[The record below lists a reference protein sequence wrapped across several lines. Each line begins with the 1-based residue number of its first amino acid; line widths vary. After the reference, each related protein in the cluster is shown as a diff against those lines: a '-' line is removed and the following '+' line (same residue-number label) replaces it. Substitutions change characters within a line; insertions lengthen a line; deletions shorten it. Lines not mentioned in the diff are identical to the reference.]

1 MKANN
6 GGLRVIAS
14 GLALSA
20 LVYLVMDEVMFSK
33 WDVTSSTQSADDDTA
48 HMTSADESS
57 PLVAT
62 RTCTQEERK
71 QYVKAMCKK
80 YKQKA
85 FDPKEVEGANNLL
98 VRDEHKIAWCR
109 VAKAAT
115 STINRLMMGAQ
126 KIPFINYDLGHPEV
140 ASVLKKYGL
149 RMIFNQSISSFAGYK
164 KVLVVRNPYERI
176 VSAYRQKIESTEDG
190 NPFMVGVREKLQ
202 RLQANNDK
210 YVIKGKEYTTITYET
225 FLTHI
230 ALRTSDPLSW
240 DTHWTEYSKLCDV
253 CADYDYILRVESLDT
268 DVEILLKHLNISR
281 EFYSKYSINFS
292 SQDFEQAV
300 RKHKI
305 QTSFS
310 TDLNKR
316 VRFSDVSLHGLKRRY
331 GRDAVLFGYD
341 IMPDSHVATCG
352 IKTAAGDIC
361 C

>member
-1 MKANN
+1 M
-6 GGLRVIAS
+6 
-14 GLALSA
+14 
-20 LVYLVMDEVMFSK
+20 
-33 WDVTSSTQSADDDTA
+33 TSSTQSADDDTA

-176 VSAYRQKIESTEDG
+176 VSAYRQKILSADDKH
-190 NPFMVGVREKLQ
+190 PFMTAVRQKLHAFE
-202 RLQANNDK
+202 RNYDTYIVKKEEFTTLQF
-210 YVIKGKEYTTITYET
+210 ES
-225 FLTHI
+225 FLSQI
-230 ALRTSDPLSW
+230 ALSSDPVRW
-240 DTHWTEYSKLCDV
+240 DTHWTEITALCDV
-253 CADYDYILRVESLDT
+253 CADYDYILRVESIDT
-268 DVEILLKHLNISR
+268 DVNILLKHLNVSR
-281 EFYSKYSINFS
+281 EFYRKYSINFS
-292 SQDFEQAV
+292 TDEKKEAV
-300 RKHKI
+300 RKEKLK
-305 QTSFS
+305 TSFTSDLDKLVNVS
-310 TDLNKR
+310 T
-316 VRFSDVSLHGLKRRY
+316 SSLYAMQQRY
-331 GRDAVLFGYD
+331 GRDAALFGYGVK
-341 IMPDSHVATCG
+341 MDSHEVTCG
-352 IKTAAGDIC
+352 IKTGAGDVC